1 MQSNKTNTG
10 KKDPEGRTVWAG
22 PRGGLF
28 IERDGKRRAVMSLST
43 RPRTSPSPR
52 TRVTAL
58 PLAVL
63 TKIFD
68 RMGTANVTRA
78 SMVGRNFRN
87 ASAPILE
94 QRTKAAKTVKKSW
107 KRPTDIVALAAQTAV
122 LRHAA
127 QAENQTGRRSPAV
140 EAKLRSLGWTKPFGD
155 WKSPEVPVGRALVAT
170 ARTETVDDE
179 DDEDHIVDIEVL
191 IETAKVFPM
200 RNGRFER
207 VVMVSASSDDGSLR
221 SPRLST
227 LAQLRDWVKPSAHRE
242 LAIVHAQAQRWYPKV
257 KAAIRGML

>member
-28 IERDGKRRAVMSLST
+28 IERDGKRRAV

-127 QAENQTGRRSPAV
+127 LAENQTGRRSPAV
-140 EAKLRSLGWTKPFGD
+140 EAKLRSLGWTKPFGE
-155 WKSPEVPVGRALVAT
+155 WESPEVPVGRALVAT
-170 ARTETVDDE
+170 AKTRVDDE
-179 DDEDHIVDIEVL
+179 DNEDIEVL

-257 KAAIRGML
+257 KTAIRGML